1 MHHIALHK
9 KKNMKKLSLI
19 ISVMTVLFGQV
30 SVAQVKVAYLER
42 LKVTKQMEP
51 QMVNP
56 KVARIVKD
64 KLKQMD
70 RNSILYYNDGQS
82 LYEPEKKKEEQTEH
96 VIVQSMGGIG
106 CVYKDFKSQEI
117 MTQEYILDRQFLIVE
132 KMPVVTWILDKE
144 TKKIGKFDCHK
155 AHTEKGETA
164 WYCPE
169 IKMPDGP
176 SIYSGLPG
184 LILAVE
190 LEGKE
195 YMMQSIDFNY
205 SNGRIEKPTKGKKIS
220 RNDFIKLKDK
230 KMKEMNITSGG
241 SVKVI
246 KM

>member
-1 MHHIALHK
+1 
-9 KKNMKKLSLI
+9 MKKLFLI
-19 ISVMTVLFGQV
+19 ISVMTALFTQI
-30 SVAQVKVAYLER
+30 SVAQVKVTYLEK

-51 QMVNP
+51 QMANP
-56 KVARIVKD
+56 KVAQMVKD

-70 RNSILYYNDGQS
+70 RSSSLYYNDGQS
-82 LYEPEKKKEEQTEH
+82 MYELEKKQEEQTAN

-106 CVYKDFKSQEI
+106 CVYKDSKSQEI
-117 MTQEYILDRQFLIVE
+117 ITQESILDRQFLIVE
-132 KMPVVTWILDKE
+132 KMPVVTWVPDKE

-155 AHTEKGETA
+155 AHTEKGETG
-164 WYCPE
+164 WYCPD
-169 IKMPDGP
+169 IKIADGP

-195 YMMQSIDFNY
+195 YIMQSIDFNY
-205 SNGRIEKPTKGKKIS
+205 SKARIEKPTKGKKIS

-230 KMKEMNITSGG
+230 KMKEMNISSGG

>member
-1 MHHIALHK
+1 MTALFTQ
-9 KKNMKKLSLI
+9 M
-19 ISVMTVLFGQV
+19 SVG
-30 SVAQVKVAYLER
+30 QVKVTYLER

-51 QMVNP
+51 QMANP
-56 KVARIVKD
+56 KVAQMVKD

-70 RNSILYYNDGQS
+70 RSSSLYYNGGQS
-82 LYEPEKKKEEQTEH
+82 LYEPEKKKEEQTAN

-106 CVYKDFKSQEI
+106 CVYKDANSQEI
-117 MTQEYILDRQFLIVE
+117 ITQESILDRQFLIVE

-169 IKMPDGP
+169 IKIADGP

-184 LILAVE
+184 LILALE

-195 YMMQSIDFNY
+195 YVMQSIDFNY
-205 SNGRIEKPTKGKKIS
+205 SKGPIEKPTKGKKIS

-230 KMKEMNITSGG
+230 KMKEMNISSGG

>member
-1 MHHIALHK
+1 MTALFTQ
-9 KKNMKKLSLI
+9 I
-19 ISVMTVLFGQV
+19 
-30 SVAQVKVAYLER
+30 SVAQVKVTYLER

-51 QMVNP
+51 QMANP
-56 KVARIVKD
+56 KVAQMVKD

-70 RNSILYYNDGQS
+70 RSSSLYYNDGQS
-82 LYEPEKKKEEQTEH
+82 LYEPEKKEEEQTAN

-106 CVYKDFKSQEI
+106 CVYKDSKSQEMI
-117 MTQEYILDRQFLIVE
+117 TQESILDRQFLIVE
-132 KMPVVTWILDKE
+132 KMPVVKWIPDKE

-169 IKMPDGP
+169 IKIDDGP

-195 YMMQSIDFNY
+195 YIMQNIDFNY
-205 SNGRIEKPTKGKKIS
+205 SNGRIERPTKGKKIS

-230 KMKEMNITSGG
+230 KMKEMNISSGG